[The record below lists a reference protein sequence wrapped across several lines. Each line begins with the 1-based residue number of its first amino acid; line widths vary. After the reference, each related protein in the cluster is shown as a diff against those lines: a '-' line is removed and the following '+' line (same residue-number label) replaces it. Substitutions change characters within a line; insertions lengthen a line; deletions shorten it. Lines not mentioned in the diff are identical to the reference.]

1 MHRVLKLVY
10 RYRQLTGKCATGAG
24 LDFDE
29 IGELTAIE
37 ATFAGE
43 GKRRPGDRRLGERD
57 FVRASV
63 ELGATLHRRQF
74 RDPVT
79 ILDLAPGGFVCEGA
93 PFLQEADRVEVVIG
107 AGDDEDTSY
116 RFIAEVAWTED
127 RDADC
132 LIGFRFLGVP
142 LEIRRL
148 AGGAHAAPAAP
159 HQAAAAEPPAPAA
172 AAPAATTPAAQ
183 PVSESQLH
191 AA

>member
-1 MHRVLKLVY
+1 MRRVLKLVY
-10 RYRQLTGKCATGAG
+10 RYRQLTGKCETGAG

-37 ATFAGE
+37 AAFAGE
-43 GKRRPGDRRLGERD
+43 ARRHPGDRRIGDRD

-63 ELGATLHRRQF
+63 EIGATLHRRQF

-93 PFLQEADRVEVVIG
+93 PYLQEADRVEMVVPASDDG
-107 AGDDEDTSY
+107 ATSY
-116 RFIAEVAWTED
+116 RFMAEVAWTED

-142 LEIRRL
+142 LEIRTRPGSSES
-148 AGGAHAAPAAP
+148 ASAPAD
-159 HQAAAAEPPAPAA
+159 PAPA
-172 AAPAATTPAAQ
+172 TAAQ
-183 PVSESQLH
+183 PAPPLPPAQSSDRPADAESQLH